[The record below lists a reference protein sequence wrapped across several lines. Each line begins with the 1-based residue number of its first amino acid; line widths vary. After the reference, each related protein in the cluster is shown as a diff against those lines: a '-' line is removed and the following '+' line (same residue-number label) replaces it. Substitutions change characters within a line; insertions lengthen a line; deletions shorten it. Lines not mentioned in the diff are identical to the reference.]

1 MKMEDLPSEE
11 IVAATFSKSEFCK
24 IIFHIVGGSQW
35 LKFVTL
41 GRFFTLPL
49 YPPTHYVI
57 IRHIMI
63 FMLRGSLIFIIIA
76 DTHPSLIAHARRSVS
91 IQTMSADSRSRKR
104 KHCECGFELTGLST
118 YQQAEHKRSK
128 RHRRFEDSA
137 SCSRMENFFTKSAA
151 PPSFARRRSKHHK

>member
-1 MKMEDLPSEE
+1 M
-11 IVAATFSKSEFCK
+11 AK
-24 IIFHIVGGSQW
+24 ICDTRPVFYIAS
-35 LKFVTL
+35 L
-41 GRFFTLPL
+41 
-49 YPPTHYVI
+49 PTHPL
-57 IRHIMI
+57 RHNTSYNDIHVTRFI
-63 FMLRGSLIFIIIA
+63 NFIIIA

-118 YQQAEHKRSK
+118 YHQAEHKRSK

-151 PPSFARRRSKHHK
+151 PRSTQSQSAEELG

>member
-1 MKMEDLPSEE
+1 MHQARGVP
-11 IVAATFSKSEFCK
+11 VAK
-24 IIFHIVGGSQW
+24 ICDTRPVFYIAS
-35 LKFVTL
+35 
-41 GRFFTLPL
+41 L

-63 FMLRGSLIFIIIA
+63 FILRCSLIFIIIA

-118 YQQAEHKRSK
+118 YHQAEHKRSK

-151 PPSFARRRSKHHK
+151 PRSTQSQSLSVLGKKHLPVSFARRRSKHHK